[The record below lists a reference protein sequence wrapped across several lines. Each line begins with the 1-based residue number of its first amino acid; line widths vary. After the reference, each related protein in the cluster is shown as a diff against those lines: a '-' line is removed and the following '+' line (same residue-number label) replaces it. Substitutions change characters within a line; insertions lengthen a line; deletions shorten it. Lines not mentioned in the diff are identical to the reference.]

1 MVRVPRHAL
10 SSIIT
15 LKNNK
20 NLIHE
25 FSINYSGEVRDYG
38 NTNNGFKDVILDDH
52 LIFGYNMK
60 YNLNNNYNIYFNI
73 NNIFDQNYEKAF
85 MYSGMGRA
93 IHLGIRKN
101 Y

>member
-1 MVRVPRHAL
+1 MLLLPPHWRFGPFLIPFH
-10 SSIIT
+10 T
-15 LKNNK
+15 
-20 NLIHE
+20 IHE